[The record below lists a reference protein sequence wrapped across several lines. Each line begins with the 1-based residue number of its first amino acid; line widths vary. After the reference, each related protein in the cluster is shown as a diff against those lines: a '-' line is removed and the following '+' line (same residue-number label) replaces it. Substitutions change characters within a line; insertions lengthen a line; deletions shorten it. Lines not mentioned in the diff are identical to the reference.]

1 MMMNIVRR
9 FLSTSSENSSYT
21 ISSRLLNRNPR
32 TLEWQNLQWRATGWP
47 LQYPPKDY
55 LHRARLLSSG
65 RHLIAQVDHYH
76 TGNVCVEV
84 STREWAIRKHLA
96 TCKDRS
102 AAYNLAL
109 ILAQRAEECGITK
122 IYFGHPH
129 DQRYEKSSRLQYFY
143 RGLVDSNI
151 VFEEREASQTQMTKD
166 SIQGINYD
174 EHERDV
180 RYAPPNIH
188 YPPDAYQEK
197 LHYFQLGLNKSNEH
211 VENNDQNKQ
220 DKIVS

>member
-1 MMMNIVRR
+1 MNVIRR
-9 FLSTSSENSSYT
+9 FLSTSAENGSYI

-32 TLEWQNLQWRATGWP
+32 TLEWHNLQWRSTGWP
-47 LQYPPKDY
+47 LQYPPRDY

-65 RHLIAQVDHYH
+65 RHLTAQIDHYY
-76 TGNVCVEV
+76 TGNICVQV

-102 AAYNLAL
+102 VAYNLAL

-129 DQRYEKSSRLQYFY
+129 DRKYEQSLRLQYFY
-143 RGLVDSNI
+143 RGLIDSNI
-151 VFEEREASQTQMTKD
+151 EFEQREESQTQMTSD
-166 SIQGINYD
+166 SIDGVNYD

-180 RYAPPNIH
+180 RYASPKIH
-188 YPPDAYQEK
+188 YPPDNYQEK
-197 LHYFQLGLNKSNEH
+197 LHYFQLGLKKNKEQLLIDEINKKDH
-211 VENNDQNKQ
+211 VSSQ
-220 DKIVS
+220 